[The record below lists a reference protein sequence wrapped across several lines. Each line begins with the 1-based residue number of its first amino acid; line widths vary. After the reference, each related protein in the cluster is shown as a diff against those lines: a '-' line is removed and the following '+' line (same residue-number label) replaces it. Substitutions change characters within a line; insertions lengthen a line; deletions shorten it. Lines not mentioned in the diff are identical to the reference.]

1 MDAGLPPKTI
11 LQALTIN
18 AARLLGV
25 EKERGTIAPGMAAD
39 IIAAP
44 GDPLADARVLERVHF
59 VMKDGKVVKTK
70 TVPPRTAAR

>member
-1 MDAGLPPKTI
+1 M
-11 LQALTIN
+11 TIN

-44 GDPLADARVLERVHF
+44 GDPLADARVLKQVHF
-59 VMKDGKVVKTK
+59 VMKDGKVVKSK
-70 TVPPRTAAR
+70 PPQPRTAAR